1 MRNFRLFMLIATI
14 VSCSTASYAATAMP
28 DGTQLIHAWQIQSV
42 EIAGVATTPNAT
54 MANDMLDLNA
64 DNTFTATIDG
74 IALTG
79 TYSIDPSATWI
90 TLYITADS
98 AMRIKVIM
106 LDGLQMKT
114 DRVDGDGNHTIVT
127 YVQAD

>member
-1 MRNFRLFMLIATI
+1 MLLATI
-14 VSCSTASYAATAMP
+14 VSLSTASHAATIIP
-28 DGTQLIHAWQIQSV
+28 DGTQLIHAWQIQSI
-42 EIAGVATTPNAT
+42 EIMGVATTPDAT
-54 MANDMLDLNA
+54 MAGDMLDLNP
-64 DNTFTATIDG
+64 DNTFTAVIDG
-74 IALTG
+74 NALSG
-79 TYSIDPSATWI
+79 TYGIDPSNTWI

-127 YVQAD
+127 YLQVD